1 MKSLTYTKSYRYES
15 KQWCNHPSAFGVR
28 LTRIIRI
35 IKYFDLSAN
44 FDFPLFVISGIPD
57 AVINLP
63 VHFIFKFG
71 RIRITVGTIAVDI
84 CGFFD
89 TGYSADG
96 FAGTSLFF
104 RIPDT
109 IINAPKPINPAA
121 IKMLLN
127 VIKITPLYYAV
138 IVFNTETVTFS
149 CQYYHTTITRKII
162 CDSRIVIDSFRNSME
177 S

>member
-1 MKSLTYTKSYRYES
+1 MYVIIFAVSNNR
-15 KQWCNHPSAFGVR
+15 PIPA
-28 LTRIIRI
+28 RIIPTMKKYVSLI
-35 IKYFDLSAN
+35 ALYLQSGDDIKYFDLSAN

-138 IVFNTETVTFS
+138 IVFNTETVYLFLS
-149 CQYYHTTITRKII
+149 ILSYHHYTK
-162 CDSRIVIDSFRNSME
+162 NHL
-177 S
+177 